1 MFPDERRNYFWEK
14 LNLKLLIQAL
24 NSDILPQLDFLSPNI
39 VIFQDS
45 VSFLKYLE
53 TLG

>member
-1 MFPDERRNYFWEK
+1 MFPNERRNYFWEK

-24 NSDILPQLDFLSPNI
+24 NSDILPRSDFVSLDI

-53 TLG
+53 ALG